1 MRTISHISLS
11 IFITIFTITLSTT
24 SFAQEITDKPLD
36 NFKQSELS
44 EKVINTNS
52 QLEYN
57 EQFNKITRKEAD
69 SKEKSP
75 FLGALMSAVVP
86 GAGEF
91 YAQSYIKSAIFFAAE
106 IGLWTMYAINR
117 SNGDSKT
124 NEYEAIANENWNLKK
139 YAQWLKDNNFTGAQN
154 LNIPNNDPVPGTAD
168 WDALRFQVNDVER
181 VNFSHT
187 LPKFA
192 DQQYYEVIG
201 KYQSFVAGWSYSDV
215 NVVNK
220 NNYLS
225 YRPGQI
231 DTYMGVRQDAND
243 FYDFATLTTNIVIAN
258 HLLSAADA
266 AWTVSMFNNEIK
278 MKTSFELRS
287 IYSSKDGRRVTVPFG
302 NLTVDF

>member
-1 MRTISHISLS
+1 MRTISYISLS
-11 IFITIFTITLSTT
+11 IFVTLFTITSTT
-24 SFAQEITDKPLD
+24 NSFAQQVNDKPLD
-36 NFKQSELS
+36 NYKQSELT
-44 EKVINTNS
+44 EKVVNS
-52 QLEYN
+52 QSQLQYN
-57 EQFNKITRKEAD
+57 EQFNKITRVEE

-75 FLGALMSAVVP
+75 VLGALMSAVVP

-91 YAQSYIKSAIFFAAE
+91 YAKSYLKSAIFFAAE
-106 IGLWTMYAINR
+106 VGLWTLYAINR

-124 NEYEAIANENWNLKK
+124 DEYQNIANENWNLKK

-154 LNIPNNDPVPGTAD
+154 LNIPNNDPVAGTAD
-168 WDALRFQVNDVER
+168 WDALRAQVNDVER

-187 LPKFA
+187 LPRFG

-225 YRPGQI
+225 YRPSQI
-231 DTYMGVRQDAND
+231 DSYMGVRQDAND

-266 AWTVSMFNNEIK
+266 AWTVSMFNSEIK
-278 MKTSFELRS
+278 MRTSFELRS
-287 IYSSKDGRRVTVPFG
+287 IYSSTEGRRVTVPFG